1 MGREFSLPVQRT
13 RPSIALFLIKPFRI
27 RTSEKC
33 TRNSF
38 RIRTYKFVE
47 LKVL

>member
-13 RPSIALFLIKPFRI
+13 QPSIALLLTKPFRI

-33 TRNSF
+33 TRNSS
-38 RIRTYKFVE
+38 RIRTYKMVE